1 MITFSKISSTRGIHV
16 NICKAKRSLRS
27 RYNFALRKKNLGCV
41 TTCLKASRQLFEFVP
56 VLRRFGNISLSFRR
70 RG

>member
-16 NICKAKRSLRS
+16 KICKAKRSLRS

-41 TTCLKASRQLFEFVP
+41 TT
-56 VLRRFGNISLSFRR
+56 
-70 RG
+70 